1 MKKAL
6 WYLVSAIFLLS
17 TLAFAA
23 DKTASSVKA
32 DPVKANV
39 VKVARIH
46 ATRMHATGKV
56 VEISDESI
64 KIERTV
70 KGDIENMEFALDKPT
85 AGIMVNDS
93 VKIAYTEK
101 DGKLIALRVAKV
113 VLKKKEVKPSE
124 AKPASGKK

>member
-6 WYLVSAIFLLS
+6 WYMVGAIFILS
-17 TLAFAA
+17 TLTFAA
-23 DKTASSVKA
+23 EKYTSHVGTE
-32 DPVKANV
+32 PVKTNV
-39 VKVARIH
+39 VKP
-46 ATRMHATGKV
+46 TRMHATGKV

-70 KGDIENMEFALDKPT
+70 KGDMENMEFVLDKPF

-101 DGKLIALRVAKV
+101 NGKLIATRVVKV
-113 VLKKKEVKPSE
+113 VLKKKDAKAPE
-124 AKPASGKK
+124 AKPATDKK

>member
-6 WYLVSAIFLLS
+6 WYMVGAIFILS
-17 TLAFAA
+17 TLTFAA
-23 DKTASSVKA
+23 EKTTSHVGTE
-32 DPVKANV
+32 PVKTNV
-39 VKVARIH
+39 VKP
-46 ATRMHATGKV
+46 TRMHATGKV

-70 KGDIENMEFALDKPT
+70 KGDMENMEFALDKPF

-101 DGKLIALRVAKV
+101 NGKLIATRVVKV
-113 VLKKKEVKPSE
+113 VLKKKDAKAPE
-124 AKPASGKK
+124 AKPATDKK